1 MMERQESIA
10 QKFDL
15 YACYQCGKCTG
26 GCPVTLRS
34 RLNIRRL
41 VLQGVLGKDLERLNE
56 RLELWD
62 CTTCKT
68 CTLRCPRDINPMNL
82 IIGLRSTLVEQ
93 GHIPRTL
100 IDALE
105 SVYKHGNPWGKP
117 RNKRTDW
124 IKELPDPLKVKD
136 FSQGEQAE
144 FLLFVG
150 CTASYDPRIQE
161 IAKALTYNLHRAG
174 IDFGILGNEE
184 QCCGNEIR
192 RMGEIGLFEELMQT
206 NIEKFKTYGIKQILT
221 SCPHG
226 FNVLKKEYPQ
236 ETFTVVHGTQLL
248 ARCLG
253 EGKLPFEKEI
263 NKVVTYHDPCFL
275 GKQNGI
281 FDEPRALLRAIPGL
295 TLKELDRSR
304 ERSLCCEGGG
314 GRMWVEAS
322 SDSGPRLAEIRVKD
336 AIELGAEMLITA
348 CPLCVLTLE
357 DAVKTSGHEEKIR
370 VMDVMEL
377 VALALGRSTTGS
389 AF

>member
-1 MMERQESIA
+1 MTNPQGAIA

-34 RLNIRRL
+34 KLNIRRL
-41 VLQGVLGKDLERLNE
+41 VLEGVLGKDLERLNE
-56 RLELWD
+56 RQELWD

-82 IIGLRSTLVEQ
+82 IIGLRSILVEE

-105 SVYKHGNPWGKP
+105 SVHKHGNPWGKP

-124 IKELPDPLKVKD
+124 IKELPDSLKIKD
-136 FSQGEQAE
+136 FSQGERAGY
-144 FLLFVG
+144 LLFVG
-150 CTASYDPRIQE
+150 CAASFDPRIQE

-192 RMGEIGLFEELMQT
+192 GMGEIGLFEELMQM
-206 NIEKFKTYGIKQILT
+206 NIEKFETYGIKQIIT

-226 FNVLKKEYPQ
+226 FNVLKNEYPQ
-236 ETFTVVHGTQLL
+236 DNFTVAHGTQLL
-248 ARCLG
+248 ARCLE

-263 NKVVTYHDPCFL
+263 KNVVTYHDPCFL

-322 SDSGPRLAEIRVKD
+322 SESGPRLAEIRVKD
-336 AIELGAEMLITA
+336 AIELGTEILVTA

-357 DAVKTSGHEEKIR
+357 DAVKTSGHEENIR

-377 VALALGRSTTGS
+377 VALALGRS
-389 AF
+389 